1 MESKNNELKSKNS
14 QLQRAQEEN
23 IRIEQQLKEQ
33 RVYLHLIY
41 NFV

>member
-1 MESKNNELKSKNS
+1 METKNNELKSKNS